1 MMCSGTVSG
10 RVPEHSS
17 DSSSRKG
24 PRGPLDL
31 PDDDRVWRPG
41 PRRPDVRVGIVA
53 DELPGALRVPAG
65 ALDDEAAAALDLL
78 EQVERAAT
86 EARAMV
92 LAPK

>member
-1 MMCSGTVSG
+1 M
-10 RVPEHSS
+10 
-17 DSSSRKG
+17 
-24 PRGPLDL
+24 
-31 PDDDRVWRPG
+31 
-41 PRRPDVRVGIVA
+41 RVGIVA